1 MEITAIIV
9 KSNGH
14 AYLESLWSDPS
25 EAHEELKRLYKLQA
39 KDSWLDNDVYTLETA
54 KVQ

>member
-14 AYLESLWSDPS
+14 AYLESLWSDPVKAAK
-25 EAHEELKRLYKLQA
+25 EIKRLRA
-39 KDSWLDNDVYTLETA
+39 DEDNEEDEFTLETQE
-54 KVQ
+54 VR

>member
-14 AYLESLWSDPS
+14 AYLESLWSDPM
-25 EAHEELKRLYKLQA
+25 EASRELKRLQA
-39 KDSWLDNDVYTLETA
+39 DEDNEDDEFTLETQE
-54 KVQ
+54 VR

>member
-14 AYLESLWSDPS
+14 AYLESLWSSPEKAQQELERL
-25 EAHEELKRLYKLQA
+25 EADEDYGDDEF
-39 KDSWLDNDVYTLETA
+39 TLVTA
-54 KVQ
+54 EVQE